1 MSSEIIFGNEIELV
15 PILKVFSDI
24 KPNSLKMIQIR
35 NLLGSLYVSD
45 SKIVTVQT
53 IFNS

>member
-35 NLLGSLYVSD
+35 NLHTWGPVCMRSFKNSD
-45 SKIVTVQT
+45 CSNYI
-53 IFNS
+53 